1 MVKLVQVIY
10 IFGKFSTVSTYGKYQ
25 WLRIKVE
32 TFPLKKAFSI
42 LKIEGLSWLLNMDLL
57 TFPLCFQTLDK
68 VFWAHTWNFRLYSLV
83 TEILT
88 FPSEVRKR
96 PQVCGPSCGGGLI
109 VNRIKFSASFQFD
122 PDGRFSKSHTG
133 LQDCFLIISYILC
146 FIENIHSFWHLESL
160 LFLQVVYWALN
171 TRRYLFRHVSTGKYE

>member
-1 MVKLVQVIY
+1 MTKNKSRNISIKKSVQY
-10 IFGKFSTVSTYGKYQ
+10 IKDRRTVVTSKYGFAYFSSLLPDIRQSLLGPYMEFQAVQSRHWNSHLSIWGEE
-25 WLRIKVE
+25 E
-32 TFPLKKAFSI
+32 TPGMWAI
-42 LKIEGLSWLLNMDLL
+42 LW
-57 TFPLCFQTLDK
+57 
-68 VFWAHTWNFRLYSLV
+68 
-83 TEILT
+83 
-88 FPSEVRKR
+88 
-96 PQVCGPSCGGGLI
+96 GGLI
-109 VNRIKFSASFQFD
+109 VNRIKFSASFRFD